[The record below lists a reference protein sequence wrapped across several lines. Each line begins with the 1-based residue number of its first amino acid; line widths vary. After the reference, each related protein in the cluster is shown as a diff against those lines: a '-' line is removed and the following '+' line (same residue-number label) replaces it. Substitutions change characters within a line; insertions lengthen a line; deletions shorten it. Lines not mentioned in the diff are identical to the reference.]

1 MFRQPKPPQA
11 NKSQSGLALI
21 EVTLVLPLFL
31 LLLAMIVDVG
41 RVFYEVSLLQGRV
54 FSAARYIAMHVPIS
68 TGEGC
73 SKSPY
78 FNNAKA
84 LAITANGHGNNLGGR
99 FNSFECEKYDAQEDH
114 WQISAKYNADFIFK
128 DLLPDSLSELTVNV
142 FAIHR
147 ATH

>member
-1 MFRQPKPPQA
+1 MFRQPKPRQA
-11 NKSQSGLALI
+11 SKSQSGIALI

-41 RVFYEVSLLQGRV
+41 RVFYEVSLLQGRM

-73 SKSPY
+73 KGSY

-84 LAITANGHGNNLGGR
+84 LALTANGHGNNPGGR
-99 FNSFECEKYDAQEDH
+99 FNSFKCEKHNKQDH
-114 WQISAKYNADFIFK
+114 WQVSAKYNANFIFK
-128 DLLPDSLSELTVNV
+128 DLLPDSLSTLTVNV

-147 ATH
+147 ATL

>member
-11 NKSQSGLALI
+11 SKSQRGIALI

-54 FSAARYIAMHVPIS
+54 FSAARYIAIHVPS
-68 TGEGC
+68 TGAC
-73 SKSPY
+73 NKDPY

-84 LAITANGHGNNLGGR
+84 LALTANGHGNNPGGR
-99 FNSFECEKYDAQEDH
+99 FNSFKCEKHNKQDH
-114 WQISAKYNADFIFK
+114 WQVSAKYNANFIFK
-128 DLLPDSLSELTVNV
+128 DLLPDSLSTLTVNV

-147 ATH
+147 ATL

>member
-11 NKSQSGLALI
+11 SKSQRGIALI

-54 FSAARYIAMHVPIS
+54 FSAARYIAIHVPP
-68 TGEGC
+68 TAAGC
-73 SKSPY
+73 NKGPY
-78 FNNAKA
+78 FNNAEA
-84 LAITANGHGNNLGGR
+84 LALTANGHGNNPGGR
-99 FNSFECEKYDAQEDH
+99 FNSFKCERHSKQDHWQVSAKYDA
-114 WQISAKYNADFIFK
+114 KFIFK
-128 DLLPDSLSELTVNV
+128 DLLPDSLGELTVNV

-147 ATH
+147 ATL